1 MQLSRMLRVLVSHA
15 MTSETKP
22 VSSLTNPTVRI
33 GLLGY
38 GTVGSSLARLLIERR
53 EALLEA
59 SGVNFELT
67 KVAVR
72 NPDKYDF
79 DGPFTVSSSAEDV
92 VTDPDVDLVVELIG
106 GIEPAREL
114 ILMALG
120 AGKPVVTGNKE
131 LIANHGLDLAKIANL
146 NQVDLL
152 FEASTAGAIPI
163 LRPLRESL
171 LGEEVQQIVGIVN
184 GTTNYILSQMSET
197 GAAFDDALAEA
208 QRLGYAEAD
217 PTADV
222 EGHDAAAKAAIMS
235 SIAFGGHIQEADV
248 ACEGITSVTA
258 ADTETAKSLGYVI
271 KLLAVCSSDS
281 PDRISARVAP
291 TLVPVGHPL
300 AAVRGSYNAVFV
312 RGSASSEL
320 MFYGRG
326 AGGRPTASAVLGDIV
341 DASRN
346 LVQGT
351 YRELPSP
358 KLLGEQDPGVDQTS
372 FFVVV
377 EVDDTPGVLSE
388 ISGVFAKHQVSINR
402 VEQTPI
408 AQSDEQDAQQMARIV
423 FTTQSASESA
433 FANLFEELEDLTTVS
448 KVVTKI
454 RILDE

>member
-171 LGEEVQQIVGIVN
+171 LGE
-184 GTTNYILSQMSET
+184 
-197 GAAFDDALAEA
+197 
-208 QRLGYAEAD
+208 
-217 PTADV
+217 
-222 EGHDAAAKAAIMS
+222 
-235 SIAFGGHIQEADV
+235 
-248 ACEGITSVTA
+248 
-258 ADTETAKSLGYVI
+258 
-271 KLLAVCSSDS
+271 
-281 PDRISARVAP
+281 
-291 TLVPVGHPL
+291 
-300 AAVRGSYNAVFV
+300 
-312 RGSASSEL
+312 
-320 MFYGRG
+320 
-326 AGGRPTASAVLGDIV
+326 
-341 DASRN
+341 
-346 LVQGT
+346 
-351 YRELPSP
+351 
-358 KLLGEQDPGVDQTS
+358 
-372 FFVVV
+372 
-377 EVDDTPGVLSE
+377 
-388 ISGVFAKHQVSINR
+388 
-402 VEQTPI
+402 
-408 AQSDEQDAQQMARIV
+408 
-423 FTTQSASESA
+423 
-433 FANLFEELEDLTTVS
+433 
-448 KVVTKI
+448 
-454 RILDE
+454 

>member
-1 MQLSRMLRVLVSHA
+1 MLFSSVV
-15 MTSETKP
+15 TSENAPK
-22 VSSLTNPTVRI
+22 SFSQNPKVRI

-38 GTVGSSLARLLIERR
+38 GTVGSSLAKLLMERR
-53 EALLEA
+53 KALQAA
-59 SGVNFELT
+59 SGIDFELT

-72 NPDKYDF
+72 NTDKYSFEGDF
-79 DGPFTVSSSAEDV
+79 VVSNSAEEV
-92 VTDPDVDLVVELIG
+92 VTDPEVDLVVELIG

-131 LIANHGLDLAKIANL
+131 LIANHGLDLQKIANL

-184 GTTNYILSQMSET
+184 GTTNYILTQMSET

-208 QRLGYAEAD
+208 QRLGFAEAD

-235 SIAFGGHIQEADV
+235 SMAFGAHIQSSNV
-248 ACEGITSVTA
+248 ACEGITGVTA
-258 ADTETAKSLGYVI
+258 EDIETASSLGYVV
-271 KLLAVCSSDS
+271 KLLAVCSSDN
-281 PDRISARVAP
+281 PNEISARVAP
-291 TLVPVGHPL
+291 TLVSKDHPL

-312 RGSASSEL
+312 RGAASSEL

-326 AGGRPTASAVLGDIV
+326 AGGLPTASAVLGDIV
-341 DASRN
+341 DAARN

-351 YRELPSP
+351 YRELPSQE
-358 KLLGEQDPGVDQTS
+358 LLGEQDLGGDGAS
-372 FFVVV
+372 FFLVV
-377 EVDDTPGVLSE
+377 EAKDTPGVLSE
-388 ISGVFAKHQVSINR
+388 ISGLFAKHGISINK

-408 AQSDEQDAQQMARIV
+408 SRTADEPAGIARIV
-423 FTTQSASESA
+423 FTTLAASETQFEALFKELEASES
-433 FANLFEELEDLTTVS
+433 VS
-448 KVVTKI
+448 KLGSKL
-454 RILDE
+454 RILDES